1 MKGRQSILVLE
12 PKGPKVT
19 LFPFFSTSHHT
30 LSHHS
35 SMAAAIQATKQ
46 QKLPL
51 QHNQQDPNKF
61 YYHFLYKATLVLIF
75 FVILPLFPSQA
86 PDFINQ
92 SLLTRNW
99 ELLHLLFVGVAI
111 SYGLFSRRN
120 HETEKENNN
129 SKFDT
134 AQTLVSKF
142 LQVSSFFEDEAENPV
157 DSNETKVHTWSNKH
171 YRNEPVVVV
180 TPQLKKLSSF
190 DDQSGDKPLL
200 LPIRSL
206 KSRLSD
212 DDKDV
217 DVQSLNRSM
226 SSRRFSSNLNRIAEV
241 VEADGVGAG
250 VDVDVQSMNRSTN
263 FKRFPSNSNKSA
275 EFETGAIDVQ
285 SLNRSMSSKRF
296 SSSSNRTAEVEADDV
311 DVQSPNRSTS
321 SKRFS
326 SNSNKNAEV
335 EGARDEDKRK
345 ESAVLPSPI
354 PWRSRSGRLE
364 PKQEEVDDAF
374 AHQSSKEESE
384 FSKVESR
391 AAKPQ
396 TSRSFRANSSSPV
409 PSFSSESLAKNAE
422 DSVRKK
428 GFYKSC
434 PPPPPPPPP
443 MMFQKSVSMKPRYGG
458 SSNEPSFDK
467 ELKRSFTV
475 ERNMPVGKTLDAEK
489 QSIQRTS
496 FRSDKFMGHASVPL
510 VSQPAEKQSF
520 LDKVLVDSDDDD
532 DEDDTESE
540 DEDVVGGGI
549 IVQNDDNEKGP
560 PLIGR
565 ESSKTD
571 GGFSGTSGDEGPDVD
586 KKADEFIAKFREQ
599 IRLQR
604 IESIKRSTRNARNS
618 SR

>member
-1 MKGRQSILVLE
+1 
-12 PKGPKVT
+12 
-19 LFPFFSTSHHT
+19 
-30 LSHHS
+30 
-35 SMAAAIQATKQ
+35 MAAAIHATKQ

-51 QHNQQDPNKF
+51 QQNQQDPNKF
-61 YYHFLYKATLVLIF
+61 YYHFLYKAALFLIF

-86 PDFINQ
+86 PHFINQ

-120 HETEKENNN
+120 HEAEKENNH

-142 LQVSSFFEDEAENPV
+142 LQVSSFFDDEAENPPES
-157 DSNETKVHTWSNKH
+157 DETKVQTWSNQH
-171 YRNEPVVVV
+171 CRNEPVVVV
-180 TPQLKKLSSF
+180 AQPLKKLSSF

-217 DVQSLNRSM
+217 HVQSLNRSM
-226 SSRRFSSNLNRIAEV
+226 SSRRFSSTLNRKGEVVDADGPTVDVQCLNRSKTFNRFSSNSSKSAEV
-241 VEADGVGAG
+241 EAGD
-250 VDVDVQSMNRSTN
+250 VDVDDQY
-263 FKRFPSNSNKSA
+263 
-275 EFETGAIDVQ
+275 
-285 SLNRSMSSKRF
+285 LNRSMSSKRF
-296 SSSSNRTAEVEADDV
+296 SSNSNRKAEVEADDV
-311 DVQSPNRSTS
+311 DVGVQSLNRSTTS

-335 EGARDEDKRK
+335 EGARAEDKKK
-345 ESAVLPSPI
+345 ESVVLPSPI
-354 PWRSRSGRLE
+354 PWRSRSGRME

-374 AHQSSKEESE
+374 SHQSSKEES
-384 FSKVESR
+384 R
-391 AAKPQ
+391 PPKPQ
-396 TSRSFRANSSSPV
+396 TSRSFRASSL
-409 PSFSSESLAKNAE
+409 SSLSTEPLAKNSE
-422 DSVRKK
+422 DLVRKK

-443 MMFQKSVSMKPRYGG
+443 MKPRYGG
-458 SSNEPSFDK
+458 PSLDK
-467 ELKRSFTV
+467 ELKRSFTS
-475 ERNMPVGKTLDAEK
+475 EKNMAAGKKLEEEK
-489 QSIQRTS
+489 QSMQRTS
-496 FRSDKFMGHASVPL
+496 FRSDRLMGHASVPL
-510 VSQPAEKQSF
+510 VSQPVEKESF
-520 LDKVLVDSDDDD
+520 LEKVLVESDED
-532 DEDDTESE
+532 DEDDTETE
-540 DEDVVGGGI
+540 DEDVGGGI
-549 IVQNDDNEKGP
+549 MVEKEGK
-560 PLIGR
+560 GKGG

-571 GGFSGTSGDEGPDVD
+571 SGFSGTSGDEGPDVD

>member
-1 MKGRQSILVLE
+1 
-12 PKGPKVT
+12 
-19 LFPFFSTSHHT
+19 
-30 LSHHS
+30 
-35 SMAAAIQATKQ
+35 MAAAIHATKQ

-51 QHNQQDPNKF
+51 QQNQQDPNKF
-61 YYHFLYKATLVLIF
+61 YYHFLYKAALFLIF

-86 PDFINQ
+86 PHFINQ
-92 SLLTRNW
+92 SLLTINW

-120 HETEKENNN
+120 HEAEKENNH

-142 LQVSSFFEDEAENPV
+142 LQVSSFFEDEAENPPES
-157 DSNETKVHTWSNKH
+157 DETKVQTWSNQH
-171 YRNEPVVVV
+171 RRNEPVVVV
-180 TPQLKKLSSF
+180 APPLKKLSSF

-226 SSRRFSSNLNRIAEV
+226 SSRRFSSTLNRKGEV
-241 VEADGVGAG
+241 VEADGAGAA
-250 VDVDVQSMNRSTN
+250 VDVQCLNRSKTFN
-263 FKRFPSNSNKSA
+263 RFSSNSSKSA
-275 EFETGAIDVQ
+275 EFVAGDVDDQ
-285 SLNRSMSSKRF
+285 SLNRSS
-296 SSSSNRTAEVEADDV
+296 
-311 DVQSPNRSTS
+311 S

-326 SNSNKNAEV
+326 SNSNRKAEVDADDVDVGVQSLNRSASSKRFSSNSNRNSEV
-335 EGARDEDKRK
+335 EGPRAEDKKK
-345 ESAVLPSPI
+345 ESVVLPSPI
-354 PWRSRSGRLE
+354 PWRSRSGRME

-374 AHQSSKEESE
+374 SHQSSKEESE

-391 AAKPQ
+391 PPKPQ
-396 TSRSFRANSSSPV
+396 TSRSFRASSL
-409 PSFSSESLAKNAE
+409 SSLSTESLAKNSE
-422 DSVRKK
+422 DLVQK

-443 MMFQKSVSMKPRYGG
+443 MMYQKSVSMKPRYGG
-458 SSNEPSFDK
+458 SFIEPSFDK
-467 ELKRSFTV
+467 ELKRSFTS
-475 ERNMPVGKTLDAEK
+475 EKNKPTGKKLAEEK
-489 QSIQRTS
+489 KSMQLTS
-496 FRSDKFMGHASVPL
+496 FRSDKLTGHASVPL
-510 VSQPAEKQSF
+510 VTQAVEKESY
-520 LDKVLVDSDDDD
+520 LDKVLVES
-532 DEDDTESE
+532 DEDDEEDTETE
-540 DEDVVGGGI
+540 DEDVGGGI
-549 IVQNDDNEKGP
+549 MVENEGKAKGGAV
-560 PLIGR
+560 IGG

-571 GGFSGTSGDEGPDVD
+571 SGFSGTSGDEGPDVD